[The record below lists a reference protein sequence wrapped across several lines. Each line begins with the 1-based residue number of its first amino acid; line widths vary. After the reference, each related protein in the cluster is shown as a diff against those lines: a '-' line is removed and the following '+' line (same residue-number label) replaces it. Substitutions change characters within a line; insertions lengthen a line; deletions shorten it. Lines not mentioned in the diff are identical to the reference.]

1 MYRRTIQH
9 EKFKK
14 TMKYIFLTMATLAML
29 SCGNNN
35 INEVTCNDDSVCI
48 QASRGNHPSTQD
60 TLDAMIKAFA
70 KQESGFNCN
79 AVSPCGRYVGY
90 LQIGEIMVDE
100 ANRII
105 GDGEEVFYYDERY
118 SQYISSEIFNIVML
132 HHNPDLDIDK
142 AIDIWN
148 PNCPKSYRDNIKN
161 NFKSNIR

>member
-1 MYRRTIQH
+1 M
-9 EKFKK
+9 KK
-14 TMKYIFLTMATLAML
+14 SIFLTMATLAML

-48 QASRGNHPSTQD
+48 QASRENYPSTQD
-60 TLDAMIKAFA
+60 TLDAMVKAFA

-100 ANRII
+100 ANRIV
-105 GDGEEVFYYDERY
+105 GGEIFHYDDRY
-118 SQYISSEIFNIVML
+118 SQYISTEIFNIVML
-132 HHNPDLDIDK
+132 HRNPKLNIDK

-148 PNCPKSYRDNIKN
+148 PNCPMSYRDNIKN
-161 NFKSNIR
+161 DFESNIR